1 MNAAAEIS
9 ATLWIV
15 WAIIGLIGGAMA
27 GRLLVGG
34 RLTLVLI
41 LTGIL
46 GALAGGW
53 LMMSLGWMDPDRL
66 EYVSLL
72 SAAAAT
78 ALILWPV
85 VIIARRRK

>member
-15 WAIIGLIGGAMA
+15 WAIIGLIGGVMA
-27 GRLLVGG
+27 GRLLAGG
-34 RLTLVLI
+34 RLVLVFI
-41 LTGIL
+41 LVGIL

-53 LMMSLGWMDPDRL
+53 VTMSLQWMDPARL

-72 SAAAAT
+72 TAAAAC
-78 ALILWPV
+78 ALLLWPT
-85 VIIARRRK
+85 VIIARRR